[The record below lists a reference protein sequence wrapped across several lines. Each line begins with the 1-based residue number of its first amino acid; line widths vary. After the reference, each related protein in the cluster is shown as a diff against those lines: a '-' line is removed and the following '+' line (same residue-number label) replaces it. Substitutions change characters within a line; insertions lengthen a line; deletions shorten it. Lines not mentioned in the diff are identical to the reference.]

1 MPTTHLYI
9 IRHAVAEDVSEAGD
23 DASRR
28 LTKKGRKA
36 FVRLVRRLGDA
47 GMEVDLI
54 ATSPLVRTRETA
66 AALAEEIGGNPPV
79 EVVEALAPG
88 SDWRGVAEWTAG
100 QDAERVAWVG
110 HAPCVGHLVARAIGD
125 GAAAIR
131 MEKGAVASI
140 RLNGPIGLGGELEW
154 LATPDMAD

>member
-1 MPTTHLYI
+1 
-9 IRHAVAEDVSEAGD
+9 
-23 DASRR
+23 
-28 LTKKGRKA
+28 
-36 FVRLVRRLGDA
+36 
-47 GMEVDLI
+47 MEVDLI

>member
-1 MPTTHLYI
+1 MPPTQLYI
-9 IRHAVAEDVSEAGD
+9 VRHAVAEDVSEAGD

-36 FVRLVRRLGDA
+36 FVRLVQQLRAA

-66 AALAEEIGGNPPV
+66 AALAEEVGGDPAV

-88 SDWRGVAEWTAG
+88 SDWRAMVEWTSRQAA
-100 QDAERVAWVG
+100 DRIAWVG
-110 HAPCVGHLVARAIGD
+110 HAPCVGHLVGLAIGAG
-125 GAAAIR
+125 GAGIVMR
-131 MEKGAVASI
+131 KGAVASI
-140 RLNGPIGLGGELEW
+140 RLAGGIGQPGELEW
-154 LATPDMAD
+154 LATPDLVD

>member
-1 MPTTHLYI
+1 MSRTKRI
-9 IRHAVAEDVSEAGD
+9 IMA
-23 DASRR
+23 
-28 LTKKGRKA
+28 
-36 FVRLVRRLGDA
+36 RLGMDAHWRGSIVVARALRDA

-66 AALAEEIGGNPPV
+66 AALADEIGGNPPV

-88 SDWRGVAEWTAG
+88 SDWRAVAEWTAG

-140 RLNGPIGLGGELEW
+140 RLNGGIGRGGELEW
-154 LATPDMAD
+154 LATPDLAD